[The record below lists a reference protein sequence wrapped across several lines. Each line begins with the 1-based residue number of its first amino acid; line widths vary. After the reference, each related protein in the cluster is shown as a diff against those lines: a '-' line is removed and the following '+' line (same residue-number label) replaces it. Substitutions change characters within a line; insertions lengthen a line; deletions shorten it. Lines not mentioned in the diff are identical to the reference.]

1 MLQMIVIRS
10 VKKKVKDVTVD
21 GKSVVGEN
29 GVADIP
35 YTEDVTKAT
44 DEVVKNEEKEADTK
58 PDEKKNSK

>member
-1 MLQMIVIRS
+1 
-10 VKKKVKDVTVD
+10 
-21 GKSVVGEN
+21 
-29 GVADIP
+29 VADIP